1 MAFCTSCYIIQR
13 THNVFWPVFGD
24 PKRGLPVQEL
34 PARWPH
40 CHILIHLFPK
50 GLAPLILPNFS
61 IPSGVAKWW
70 LFLQSLC
77 IYSLWFSINDFLLLM
92 ICYPEVQFIPAQQK
106 KYFMFSN
113 LLIHFQNSGLVVETS
128 NDDQWIFVKVLVWIH
143 GFSRVSIHC
152 SHCYFLVYCYYS
164 SNSRILSF
172 SKFSCLMSKHRG
184 HSRNS

>member
-1 MAFCTSCYIIQR
+1 MGGQKYFIDGILYVLLHHPEDPQCLLTC
-13 THNVFWPVFGD
+13 FGD
-24 PKRGLPVQEL
+24 PKRGLLVQEL

-50 GLAPLILPNFS
+50 GLAPLILPNFF
-61 IPSGVAKWW
+61 IPSGIAKWW

-77 IYSLWFSINDFLLLM
+77 IYSLWFSLNNFLLSM

-113 LLIHFQNSGLVVETS
+113 LLIHFQNSGLVLETS

-143 GFSRVSIHC
+143 G
-152 SHCYFLVYCYYS
+152 YS
-164 SNSRILSF
+164 WIFTCFNPL
-172 SKFSCLMSKHRG
+172 
-184 HSRNS
+184 